1 MVVGLRR
8 VRRDLRRFKLWSA
21 MGWMLI
27 ATVIY
32 LSLTPHPIEIDIAQG
47 DKLGHALAYFAMM
60 MWFAQLYRRRSHAWW
75 GLGFIALG
83 IVLEYLQGWSGYRDF
98 EYLDMVAD
106 AAGVTAGWLLGGT
119 TAACWLSRL
128 EQHIQV

>member
-1 MVVGLRR
+1 M
-8 VRRDLRRFKLWSA
+8 RRDLRRFKLWSA

-32 LSLTPHPIEIDIAQG
+32 LSLTPHPIEIDIEQG

-60 MWFAQLYRRRSHAWW
+60 TWFAQLYRRRSHAWW

-83 IVLEYLQGWSGYRDF
+83 IALEYLQGWSGYRDF
-98 EYLDMVAD
+98 EYLDMAAD
-106 AAGVTAGWLLGGT
+106 AGGVAAGWLLGST

-128 EQHIQV
+128 ERHIQV